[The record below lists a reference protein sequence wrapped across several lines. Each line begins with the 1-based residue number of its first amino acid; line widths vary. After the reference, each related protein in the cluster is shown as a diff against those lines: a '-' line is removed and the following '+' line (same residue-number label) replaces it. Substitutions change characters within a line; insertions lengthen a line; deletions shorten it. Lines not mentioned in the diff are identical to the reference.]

1 MCPSSAVASETLDT
15 SLSSTEAAYD
25 STFLPLSGSTSSSS
39 DVSVTADQQGDWSER
54 KWIVKESAHMELFTT
69 CHTCGVAIEE
79 KTTVSNGSMIKVEW
93 TCLNQHK
100 GMWRSCPEVRG
111 MPENNL
117 VSSAAIIFTGTT
129 ETEVK
134 EWADL
139 INLQLPKKTSY
150 YALQSTHLIPVVH
163 QAYTDMQEL
172 ILSELQETA
181 CSGGHRHWRS
191 DSPGYSAKYTTYR
204 FMDDLTK
211 KIIMSDLIQVSEASS
226 SPAMEAV
233 GFRRGLDRLLDSGV
247 CVDVVTTD
255 RHPSIRKI
263 MRESYPNLRHQ
274 FDPWH
279 VAKGIIS
286 SKKKEN
292 QDLQPWVK
300 SLGNHFWWSC
310 SACGGDEKVEYNDGQ
325 EYQCYHEDLDEE
337 QQRRKKWLANDCSA
351 YNALKAVVLDKYLLK
366 DLNQLTLFK
375 HTGGLEVF
383 HSSMLK
389 YAEKR
394 QHYSYVTM
402 QARIQLSV
410 LDHNHNVGRQH
421 DSTEF
426 GEYSRYS
433 TSWPLPL
440 FRTGNFS

>member
-15 SLSSTEAAYD
+15 SLSSIEAADD
-25 STFLPLSGSTSSSS
+25 STFLPLRGSTSSSS
-39 DVSVTADQQGDWSER
+39 DMSVTADQQGDWSER
-54 KWIVKESAHMELFTT
+54 KWIVNESALMELFTT
-69 CHTCGVAIEE
+69 CHTCSVAIDE

-100 GMWRSCPEVRG
+100 GVWRSCPEIRG

-117 VSSAAIIFTGTT
+117 VSSAAIIFPGTT
-129 ETEVK
+129 QTEIQ

-150 YALQSTHLIPVVH
+150 YSLQSTYLIPVVH
-163 QAYTDMQEL
+163 QAYTDMQES
-172 ILSELQETA
+172 ILSELQDTA
-181 CSGGHRHWRS
+181 CAGGHTDIGGDARS
-191 DSPGYSAKYTTYR
+191 DSPGYSAKYTTYS
-204 FMDDLTK
+204 FMDDSTK

-247 CVDVVTTD
+247 SVDVVTTD

-263 MRESYPNLRHQ
+263 MRESYPNLRHE

-279 VAKGIIS
+279 VAKG
-286 SKKKEN
+286 E
-292 QDLQPWVK
+292 
-300 SLGNHFWWSC
+300 
-310 SACGGDEKVEYNDGQ
+310 
-325 EYQCYHEDLDEE
+325 
-337 QQRRKKWLANDCSA
+337 
-351 YNALKAVVLDKYLLK
+351 
-366 DLNQLTLFK
+366 
-375 HTGGLEVF
+375 LEVF

-394 QHYSYVTM
+394 RHYSYVTM

-421 DSTEF
+421 DSTELGKDKYNVF
-426 GEYSRYS
+426 HSRQSNQWVVRKLYEPTKQDFRKDLVQQVILRRLDKNVTLGDKVFQIHPS
-433 TSWPLPL
+433 VNLPANIAPTPKPNKDNLVAQHTSR
-440 FRTGNFS
+440 FRK